1 MGSLLVGLILI
12 LAAGIFQGTWA
23 LGLKRSEPLS
33 WEAFWAP
40 FSFIGMIVIP
50 FIWVSIVI
58 PDLKAIIDKIPSNV
72 IWIPFLYGAG
82 WGIGAVTFGLAIKY
96 IGMSLSY
103 GINMGIASSVGAL
116 IPFFQLDN
124 LQTGLVVAVV
134 AGTMV
139 MLTGV
144 ILITRAGILREKHQ
158 GKGEDQIVREGHTR
172 IGIILALIGG
182 LSTASFNV
190 GFSKALPVVDV
201 AVETGA
207 TKANGSLIA
216 WLFVLSGGFI
226 LNFAYAVF
234 LLIKNESFKDYRTT
248 GSGRGLLVMLVTA
261 IGWFAAIGIYGQGA
275 AVMGDLGPIAGWI
288 MFMAL
293 ALIVSNV
300 WGLRTGEWKGMT
312 VPVKYLYAG
321 NIILILS
328 WIILGLANTI

>member
-1 MGSLLVGLILI
+1 MSSLLIGLILI

-23 LGLKRSEPLS
+23 LGVKRTEPLS

-40 FSFIGMIVIP
+40 FSFIGMIIIP
-50 FIWVSIVI
+50 FVWVSIVI
-58 PDLKAIIDKIPSNV
+58 PDLKAVIEKIPPNV
-72 IWIPFLYGAG
+72 IWTPFLYGAG

-124 LQTGLVVAVV
+124 LQTNLVLAVV
-134 AGTMV
+134 AGTVV
-139 MLTGV
+139 MLVGV
-144 ILITRAGILREKHQ
+144 ILITRAGLLREKYQ
-158 GKGEDQIVREGHTR
+158 GKDENQIVKEGHTR
-172 IGIILALIGG
+172 IGIILAFIGG
-182 LSTASFNV
+182 LSTASFNI

-201 AVETGA
+201 AVELGA
-207 TKANGSLIA
+207 TTANGSLIA

-226 LNFAYAVF
+226 LNFAYALF
-234 LLIKNESFKDYRTT
+234 LLIRNKSFGDYRSK
-248 GSGRGLLVMLVTA
+248 GSGKGLLVMVGTA
-261 IGWFAAIGIYGQGA
+261 ILWFAAIGIYGQGA

-293 ALIVSNV
+293 ALIVSNI
-300 WGLRTGEWKGMT
+300 WGLRTGEWKGMR

-328 WIILGLANTI
+328 WVILGYANTL